1 MQRGGGDRGFKVMC
15 LRVILGARVS
25 LLSRMKKSLLF
36 FINMLARRGE
46 LLYDLG
52 VKIGEKSC

>member
-1 MQRGGGDRGFKVMC
+1 MR

-36 FINMLARRGE
+36 FINMLASLWV
-46 LLYDLG
+46 LLYDCV
-52 VKIGEKSC
+52 VKIGEKRC